1 MTYTIEFEI
10 TDHKP
15 MQRDTIY
22 IIHNNI
28 TISQK
33 YQARPQEIN
42 AGRIDVFLLSQK
54 QSRNRSKKR

>member
-42 AGRIDVFLLSQK
+42 AGRIDVFLLS
-54 QSRNRSKKR
+54 